1 MREIVFRGKRRDTG
15 EWVEGYFVH
24 CKSEWEEERV
34 AEIIPPET
42 DRIYRGEYDLYDVHE
57 VDSVTVGQFTGLTD
71 KNSTRIFEGDIVD
84 IDIGY
89 LKRRGVVFCEE
100 SAAKFGLEMEGAE
113 KNFSFLGRQMVKMY
127 NVTVIGNIHDNPELI
142 GERKD
147 NG

>member
-1 MREIVFRGKRRDTG
+1 MREIMFRGKRRDTG
-15 EWVEGYFVH
+15 EWVEGLYIYLAQTDEYLISDKEGL
-24 CKSEWEEERV
+24 C
-34 AEIIPPET
+34 EI
-42 DRIYRGEYDLYDVHE
+42 
-57 VDSVTVGQFTGLTD
+57 VDSETVGQFTGLTD

-89 LKRRGVVFCEE
+89 LKRRGVVFYEE

>member
-57 VDSVTVGQFTGLTD
+57 VDPKTVGQFTGLTD
-71 KNSTRIFEGDIVD
+71 KNGTRIFEGDIVD

-89 LKRRGVVFCEE
+89 LKRRGVVFYEE

-127 NVTVIGNIHDNPELI
+127 NVTVIGNIHDNKELLR
-142 GERKD
+142 ERED
-147 NG
+147 NE